1 MIALKHFL
9 VHKHE
14 FESLLEKSGSTLST
28 KKFLRMI
35 SFTLIDLLI
44 NFPVLLAEFTLELLY
59 KKVEPYTSWDLV
71 HHQFSRVVEY
81 PAYVLDNP
89 EGRKFITVAE
99 MSAWMVCASGII
111 FFLLFGFS
119 IDARADYAKAQQ
131 KLKSWISRRES
142 QTEAQRYAEM
152 AAAFTNSTETSPF
165 LLLVTKK
172 RKSQCV
178 NTSPA
183 SMPYQMRRY

>member
-1 MIALKHFL
+1 
-9 VHKHE
+9 
-14 FESLLEKSGSTLST
+14 
-28 KKFLRMI
+28 MI

-59 KKVEPYTSWDLV
+59 KKVESYTSWDLV

-81 PAYVLDNP
+81 PAYVLNTP

-131 KLKSWISRRES
+131 KFMSWISRPRS
-142 QTEAQRYAEM
+142 QVDPQRYVLLMTVFINHAEVIL
-152 AAAFTNSTETSPF
+152 FF
-165 LLLVTKK
+165 LRIT
-172 RKSQCV
+172 RTRANQCG
-178 NTSPA
+178 NMSPA
-183 SMPYQMRRY
+183 FMLCQMRLY

>member
-28 KKFLRMI
+28 RKFLRMI

-44 NFPVLLAEFTLELLY
+44 NFPVLLAEFMLELLY

-142 QTEAQRYAEM
+142 RTEAQRYAEM
-152 AAAFTNSTETSPF
+152 LATFINCTETSPF

-183 SMPYQMRRY
+183 SMPYLMRHY